1 MKKVKLPIKI
11 LATIMLV
18 CCWLCCLVG
27 CTGSSVDKPIPE
39 QYTGLYGSGQYGNL
53 KVAVDKISTDCLL
66 LPQCVVGGNELTN
79 QVVYWDPTAFTYNSS
94 NEFSF
99 SPYVKGVTTSTC
111 GQANFSGKLV
121 ENEYTCDIW
130 FKYYAEKSILF
141 SKSK

>member
-27 CTGSSVDKPIPE
+27 CTGSSVEKSIPE
-39 QYTGLYGSGQYGNL
+39 QYTGTYGSGQYGNIE
-53 KVAVDKISTDCLL
+53 VTADKIYTKELL
-66 LPQCVVGGNELTN
+66 LPQCVVGGKEFTDI
-79 QVVYWDPTAFTYNSS
+79 VVCWDPTAFTYNSS
-94 NEFSF
+94 KEFSF

-121 ENEYTCDIW
+121 ENVYTYDIW
-130 FKYYAEKSILF
+130 FKYYAEKCILF
-141 SKSK
+141 AKSK